1 MSLFGKVVHTL
12 VNVAELPVSTAKDVF
27 TLGGVARYP
36 IGSYVVENI
45 KKIKD
50 EAED

>member
-1 MSLFGKVVHTL
+1 MSLFGQIVRTVI
-12 VNVAELPVSTAKDVF
+12 NVAELPVSAVKDVV

-36 IGSYVVENI
+36 KGSYIVENI

-50 EAED
+50 EAD